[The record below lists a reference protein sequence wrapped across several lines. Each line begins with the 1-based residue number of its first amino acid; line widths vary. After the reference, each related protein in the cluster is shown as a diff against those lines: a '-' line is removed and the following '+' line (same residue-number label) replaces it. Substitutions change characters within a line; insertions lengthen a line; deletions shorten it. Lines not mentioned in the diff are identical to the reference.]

1 MPSPTDLELGGDRSD
16 VYRFVERNGPVAP
29 AEVAE
34 AIGVDPERFQHHLS
48 ILKRD
53 DLLETTED
61 GKLTVALHH
70 GEAAEYYE
78 AGVRYEIRPS
88 RPSDLSGVVGTIR
101 DVTSEEPYLAAA
113 GVAEQLAYENTLVRW
128 GPNRCRIVF
137 VATVDDDV
145 VGWAHVAMS
154 EVAELSSTAEL
165 TLGVMETY
173 RRHGIGS
180 HLLHRGVEWA
190 ASRGCRKVYNS
201 LPATNERAIDF
212 LEAAGWTVEAVRDDH
227 YEIRGQLVDEVML
240 ACRLNETD

>member
-1 MPSPTDLELGGDRSD
+1 MPSPTDLELGGDRAD

-34 AIGVDPERFQHHLS
+34 TIGVDPERFQHHVS

-53 DLLETTED
+53 DLIETTED

-70 GEAAEYYE
+70 GETAEHYE
-78 AGVRYEIRPS
+78 AGVSYEIRPS

-101 DVTSEEPYLAAA
+101 DVTSEAPYIIAA
-113 GVAEQLAYENTLVRW
+113 GVAEQLAYEDTLVRW
-128 GPNRCRIVF
+128 GPNRCRVAF

-145 VGWAHVAMS
+145 VGWVHVAMS
-154 EVAELSSTAEL
+154 EVDELASTAEL

-212 LEAAGWTVEAVRDDH
+212 LKQAGWTAEAVRADH
-227 YEIRGQLVDEVML
+227 YEIRGELVDEVML
-240 ACRLNETD
+240 ARRLND